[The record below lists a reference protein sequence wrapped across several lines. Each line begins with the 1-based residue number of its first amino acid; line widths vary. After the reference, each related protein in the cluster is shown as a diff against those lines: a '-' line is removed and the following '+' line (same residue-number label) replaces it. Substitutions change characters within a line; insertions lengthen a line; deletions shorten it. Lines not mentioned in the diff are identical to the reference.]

1 MFNASHATPCRE
13 MSQVKGAAERSASD
27 LTIRLISTPRGSS
40 MAEAVVM
47 VPRPRGT
54 LAPAIK
60 WREIEMATRLQ
71 FGDMGKMTVRV
82 VLYRF
87 SDIAGLRCRDRIDWG
102 VES

>member
-40 MAEAVVM
+40 MAEVM
-47 VPRPRGT
+47 VLRLRGT

-60 WREIEMATRLQ
+60 WRMATRLQ
-71 FGDMGKMTVRV
+71 SGDMGKMTVSI
-82 VLYRF
+82 LQRF
-87 SDIAGLRCRDRIDWG
+87 EVPELIAA
-102 VES
+102 SNP

>member
-40 MAEAVVM
+40 MAEVM
-47 VPRPRGT
+47 VLRPRGT

-60 WREIEMATRLQ
+60 WRMATRLQ
-71 FGDMGKMTVRV
+71 SGDMGKMTVSIFQ
-82 VLYRF
+82 RF
-87 SDIAGLRCRDRIDWG
+87 EVPELIAA
-102 VES
+102 SNP